1 MRKSSPSQLSL
12 FSVSLREYVTF
23 IACVFVS
30 LIFIF
35 SNSNPQVEAIRAMVV
50 GLSAY
55 LVESSTADQA
65 AENAEVQRL
74 RQRATEL
81 MLENSKLREAA
92 LQYRQLQTMLNFKE
106 RSKFDLVA
114 ARVIAIQKDKFVR
127 SVVLDAGTADG
138 VRKNMPVVVPEGLCG
153 KIIRADDNSSVAQL
167 LVDHS
172 FRVAGRIERTRVDG
186 IVSYEGGDYC
196 LLKEVPRNANV
207 QAGDVVITSGFSEI
221 FPPNIRIGVVKEA
234 KEDLRS
240 MFKTIILAPA
250 VDFSRIENVFVMTS
264 LHPDST

>member
-1 MRKSSPSQLSL
+1 MSL

-167 LVDHS
+167 LARAID
-172 FRVAGRIERTRVDG
+172 RIHRSESISILFESER
-186 IVSYEGGDYC
+186 
-196 LLKEVPRNANV
+196 
-207 QAGDVVITSGFSEI
+207 
-221 FPPNIRIGVVKEA
+221 
-234 KEDLRS
+234 
-240 MFKTIILAPA
+240 
-250 VDFSRIENVFVMTS
+250 
-264 LHPDST
+264 

>member
-1 MRKSSPSQLSL
+1 MRRSS
-12 FSVSLREYVTF
+12 R
-23 IACVFVS
+23 
-30 LIFIF
+30 
-35 SNSNPQVEAIRAMVV
+35 
-50 GLSAY
+50 
-55 LVESSTADQA
+55 
-65 AENAEVQRL
+65 
-74 RQRATEL
+74 
-81 MLENSKLREAA
+81 
-92 LQYRQLQTMLNFKE
+92 
-106 RSKFDLVA
+106 
-114 ARVIAIQKDKFVR
+114 
-127 SVVLDAGTADG
+127 
-138 VRKNMPVVVPEGLCG
+138 
-153 KIIRADDNSSVAQL
+153 RADDNSSVAQL

-240 MFKTIILAPA
+240 MFKTIKLAPA